1 MPNQSA
7 RASIAKKGAG
17 PVAQSFG
24 TFEHN
29 RASGARLLE
38 TCIYMQS
45 HFRWSLNDQK
55 CLLSPKAD
63 VHP

>member
-7 RASIAKKGAG
+7 RDLVNEEGAG
-17 PVAQSFG
+17 PVAQSFS

-38 TCIYMQS
+38 NVHLYGEP
-45 HFRWSLNDQK
+45 F
-55 CLLSPKAD
+55 LLVA
-63 VHP
+63 